1 MSQAKK
7 YNRVLIKL
15 SGEALSGDMNS
26 GILDSKALFSLA
38 NIIYDI
44 VNSGVKVAVVIGA
57 GNICRGSL
65 ISQNKEID
73 RVTGD
78 KMGMLGT
85 VINSFAF
92 CSYLKSLNL
101 KSIVLTA
108 VKMDDFAEE
117 YSPEVANHYLDEG
130 YVVVFGGGTGKPFFT
145 TDTCATLRAI
155 EIKADAI
162 LMGKNGVDGIYSADP
177 RIDKDAKLYAKISCS
192 DIIKRDLKVMDISA
206 VKMLKDKDIDVRVF
220 NMANPSNFKKVIDGE
235 DIGTTITKG

>member
-1 MSQAKK
+1 
-7 YNRVLIKL
+7 
-15 SGEALSGDMNS
+15 
-26 GILDSKALFSLA
+26 
-38 NIIYDI
+38 
-44 VNSGVKVAVVIGA
+44 
-57 GNICRGSL
+57 
-65 ISQNKEID
+65 
-73 RVTGD
+73 
-78 KMGMLGT
+78 
-85 VINSFAF
+85 
-92 CSYLKSLNL
+92 
-101 KSIVLTA
+101 
-108 VKMDDFAEE
+108 MDDFAEE
-117 YSPEVANHYLDEG
+117 YSPEVSNRYLDEG